1 MNRAL
6 LTFVMVWACAP
17 LPAQAH
23 PSHVAIAEVE
33 WNRETGNLEVAMRL
47 RPEDV
52 EDALSRMLRS
62 ERVDLE
68 RTKDVDKHLAAY
80 LTPHFTVAAND
91 QRQTIQWVGKEVTL
105 RFVWVYFEVP
115 MPENAATA
123 DLTLSC
129 TVLMDLLPDQT
140 NTVLLRDGNA
150 RWSKQFTRHKPRQ
163 AWK

>member
-52 EDALSRMLRS
+52 EDALSRMLR
-62 ERVDLE
+62 
-68 RTKDVDKHLAAY
+68 LAAY

-115 MPENAATA
+115 MPENAETA